1 MYIYNYTYDLHMK
14 SLLGDI
20 TFFSSPVT
28 VVILAEHSMEDTL
41 PSHWHSSD
49 WQAVSSTDAQKHLG
63 FAATQQKTNGA
74 VRDCIEWNS
83 SVCFF
88 WETGIVSNSWYQ
100 SISDSWYQSISDSIY
115 TCMMYDCNIAINIY
129 SSRCANGLSERSLGK
144 NLPMTYGRVVW
155 SMLGIMIITLW

>member
-1 MYIYNYTYDLHMK
+1 MK

-88 WETGIVSNSWYQ
+88 LRNWN
-100 SISDSWYQSISDSIY
+100 
-115 TCMMYDCNIAINIY
+115 C
-129 SSRCANGLSERSLGK
+129 
-144 NLPMTYGRVVW
+144 
-155 SMLGIMIITLW
+155 